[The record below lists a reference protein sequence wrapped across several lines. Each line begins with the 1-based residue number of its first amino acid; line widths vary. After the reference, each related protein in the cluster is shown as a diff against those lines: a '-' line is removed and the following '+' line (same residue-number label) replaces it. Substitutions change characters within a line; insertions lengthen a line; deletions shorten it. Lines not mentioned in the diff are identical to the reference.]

1 MLKLSTLGR
10 EDNPAKAAIGW
21 AEKPRVAGVM
31 STAVSIQ
38 VKTRWVAGQ
47 GHEALNERNPLI
59 RRALAQEKCSAHEGP
74 VNLNVSQEGTRVA
87 A

>member
-31 STAVSIQ
+31 STAVWIQ

-59 RRALAQEKCSAHEGP
+59 RRALP
-74 VNLNVSQEGTRVA
+74 
-87 A
+87 

>member
-21 AEKPRVAGVM
+21 AEKPRIAGVM

-38 VKTRWVAGQ
+38 VKTRWIAG
-47 GHEALNERNPLI
+47 
-59 RRALAQEKCSAHEGP
+59 
-74 VNLNVSQEGTRVA
+74 
-87 A
+87 